1 MNIDLKKIIPNCL
14 LLIGYFIFILL
25 ALNNNLIYALIFL
38 TSTLIIFVLYS
49 LLLNVFDIYIF
60 ARILSFSGFLIASSI
75 LCIFGIEKV
84 PYPVGAF
91 ILHPEGFAGA
101 FGISLFSIFPIII
114 IHQTSN
120 INKENKKS
128 SAITSHNLENE
139 LNLSEWEIATE
150 DDLLSEEFE
159 IY

>member
-1 MNIDLKKIIPNCL
+1 M
-14 LLIGYFIFILL
+14 
-25 ALNNNLIYALIFL
+25 
-38 TSTLIIFVLYS
+38 
-49 LLLNVFDIYIF
+49 
-60 ARILSFSGFLIASSI
+60 
-75 LCIFGIEKV
+75 
-84 PYPVGAF
+84 
-91 ILHPEGFAGA
+91 
-101 FGISLFSIFPIII
+101 